1 MAIRQAELAERIAG
15 GGPFEIRGSGTKR
28 GLGRHSQTNSVL
40 DMSGFTGITLYEPDE
55 LVLEAGAATPLAV
68 IEKTLAKHHQQL
80 AFEPPN
86 YSKLLGGKSSG
97 TLGGLMS
104 CGLSGPRRLK
114 AGAARDHILGFS
126 GVSGRGEV
134 FKAGGRV
141 VKNVTGFDIA
151 KLMVGAYGTLVAL
164 TSITM
169 KVLPAAETEET
180 VVLAGLTD
188 ARAIQAMSLA
198 MQSSCEVSGAAHL
211 PNDKTL
217 LRLEGVRPS
226 ITYRREKLNSLLKDF
241 GRVDVM
247 AENESRDVW
256 VGIRDVHPLA
266 DTRDLVIWRL
276 SVAPSEGAEV
286 VAKIARQLDAKHFF
300 DWAGGLIWLSVPP
313 TSDASAS
320 IIRGSFDAG
329 HATLIRASEEVRSK
343 IDVFQPQAAAL
354 RALSARVKTSF
365 DPNAVFNPARMYKDI

>member
-1 MAIRQAELAERIAG
+1 LMASPEAELAALVAD

-28 GLGRHSQTNSVL
+28 GLGRHTQTNSVL
-40 DMSGFTGITLYEPDE
+40 DMSGFSGIALYEPDE

-68 IEKTLAKHHQQL
+68 IEKTLAENNQQL
-80 AFEPPN
+80 AFEPPD
-86 YSKLLGGKSSG
+86 YSKLLGGNSSG
-97 TLGGLMS
+97 TLGGLVS

-164 TSITM
+164 TSM
-169 KVLPAAETEET
+169 
-180 VVLAGLTD
+180 TD
-188 ARAIQAMSLA
+188 ARAIQAMSVA

-241 GRVDVM
+241 GRMGVL
-247 AENESRDVW
+247 AEKESRDVW
-256 VGIRDVHPLA
+256 TGIRDVHPLA
-266 DTRDLVIWRL
+266 DDKERIIWRL
-276 SVAPSEGAEV
+276 SVPPSEGAEV
-286 VAKIARQLDAKHFF
+286 VAKITRQLDAQYFF
-300 DWAGGLIWLSVPP
+300 DWAGGLIWLSVPATP
-313 TSDASAS
+313 DASAS

-329 HATLIRASEEVRSK
+329 HATLIRASEEVRSHV
-343 IDVFQPQAAAL
+343 DVFQPQTAAL
-354 RALSARVKTSF
+354 QALNARVKTSF
-365 DPNAVFNPARMYKDI
+365 DPNAVFNPARMYKDT

>member
-1 MAIRQAELAERIAG
+1 MASPEAEVAARIAD
-15 GGPFEIRGSGTKR
+15 GGPFEIRGGGTKR
-28 GLGRHSQTNSVL
+28 GLGRHTQTNSVL
-40 DMSGFTGITLYEPDE
+40 DMSGFTGIALYEPDE

-68 IEKTLAKHHQQL
+68 IEKTLAKHNQQL
-80 AFEPPN
+80 AFEPPD
-86 YSKLLGGKSSG
+86 YSKLLGGSNSG
-97 TLGGLMS
+97 TLGGLVS

-180 VVLAGLTD
+180 FVITGLTD

-241 GRVDVM
+241 GRVDVL
-247 AENESRDVW
+247 AEKESRDVW
-256 VGIRDVHPLA
+256 MGVRDVHPLA
-266 DTRDLVIWRL
+266 DTKDQIIWKL
-276 SVAPSEGAEV
+276 SVTPSEGAEV
-286 VAKIARQLDAKHFF
+286 IAKITRQLDAQYFF
-300 DWAGGLIWLSVPP
+300 DWAGGLIWLSVPATP
-313 TSDASAS
+313 DASAS

-329 HATLIRASEEVRSK
+329 HATLIRASEEVRSQV
-343 IDVFQPQAAAL
+343 DVFQPQTAAL
-354 RALSARVKTSF
+354 QALSARVKTSF
-365 DPNAVFNPARMYKDI
+365 DPKAVFNPTRMYKDI